1 VVVAPRFVFV
11 RERKKGRDKIAR
23 GGGKREREREGK
35 RRGIELPR
43 MRPGFLSPR
52 VVLLLLLQRI
62 FVISNAVNGASSSS
76 SSTSS
81 SSSLHSSQPLRA
93 PDFLNVI
100 SRRDFDIGTHQVPI
114 NPLTCDGREV
124 WPIGYADVFSSRY
137 KEKNGRR
144 SDKNRRRRRPD
155 VFLSSVGAKFDKI
168 TLYEHVESDDG
179 RTFAPF
185 FFRRNHVTH
194 PFSGLKPP
202 KAKCVSQNAETKEIY
217 GFFVVEGNIL
227 ARSRYDEASGGFVG
241 RKEVHVTGIRGNW
254 KEIENVVCV
263 PGRTDFVY
271 LLVNDYRKVKGREF
285 DRERARILWKYE
297 APRYDPM
304 DGGARNDEEMNSNGG
319 SDGSSSSSSS
329 SSSDNDNNSN
339 NNKGDIETSIW
350 KLEVGEAEDAKDS
363 ARAKKAKMPPP
374 SASSDDE
381 IDRLPIVSAFGL
393 EDGSILLGHSG
404 GEITMYR
411 KNRKSTGEGSENE
424 DDFVAHEHVLIAPG
438 NAPLNAHPAP
448 NAVPMPYPYSSDHDD
463 DNNNNDENDG
473 SKTMKTTSSSV
484 MPFDL
489 LVGGVGSLYHYKR
502 YVASTPYSRM
512 KKSAGSGLSTED
524 TNAKMVFYPPRV
536 CGEEDADTFVAS
548 LGTISLVDLDNDG
561 REDIVSGSAE
571 GVLYAL
577 KNVGTN
583 AQPSYMP
590 PSAIETKSEIMRLVP
605 DGSNKISPHG
615 PRESRFGYTTVATF
629 DWNQDG
635 KFDILVNDFSGEM
648 SLLENIGKPSAM
660 KFDALKK
667 LYREME
673 NGEKEVFKTDW
684 QVKPFVGAIG
694 KKIIVVAP
702 CPDTS
707 ILLVFEKIGDALVKK
722 IGALKLNDEKET
734 RISTHTLYGGA
745 RGRLSIDIVDFD
757 GDDILDVLITAPKHA
772 SVPDPERGLPL
783 HVGHYQAALLFLK
796 GKSDVKGDT
805 ESDINTVRFKFP
817 EIVEYKGEPMY
828 VGKLQ
833 GSVVAT
839 SAIGTSSS
847 ETFGSLPNLMVV
859 CDAGRVYWYDR
870 KDLST
875 RSIKTFVQA
884 TSSKKSGV
892 SKNKSK
898 PASRELERGWAVQFL
913 SGTASPQCKAFDG
926 GLVDYSALAYD
937 ASTYTSGGGGGISSG
952 NGNTATASTFA
963 TVLLVLI
970 FFACVVIAGVG
981 WSRFWFWAR
990 GQVAARFNV
999 SLGRT
1004 ERREV

>member
-1 VVVAPRFVFV
+1 MN
-11 RERKKGRDKIAR
+11 EETETMTTTTTKNQRKGEEEEEDGRKM
-23 GGGKREREREGK
+23 
-35 RRGIELPR
+35 L
-43 MRPGFLSPR
+43 
-52 VVLLLLLQRI
+52 
-62 FVISNAVNGASSSS
+62 ASSRAF
-76 SSTSS
+76 
-81 SSSLHSSQPLRA
+81 PA
-93 PDFLNVI
+93 PDFLNVL
-100 SRRDFDIGTHQVPI
+100 SRRDLFDDVGWSNQVPI
-114 NPLTCDGREV
+114 NALTASGQEV
-124 WPIGYADVFSSRY
+124 WPIGYADVFG
-137 KEKNGRR
+137 KQKKKNKTGRV
-144 SDKNRRRRRPD
+144 RRPD
-155 VFLSSVGAKFDKI
+155 VFLSSKNGKFDKI
-168 TLYEHVESDDG
+168 TLYEHVASDDG

-202 KAKCVSQNAETKEIY
+202 KAKCVSQNKETKEIF
-217 GFFVVEGNIL
+217 GFFVVEGTIL

-241 RKEVHVTGIRGNW
+241 RKEIHVTGIRGNW

-297 APRYDPM
+297 APRYDPT
-304 DGGARNDEEMNSNGG
+304 DGGARNEEETNSNRGRG
-319 SDGSSSSSSS
+319 SGSSSGSSRDS
-329 SSSDNDNNSN
+329 SSSDNDNNSDADN

-411 KNRKSTGEGSENE
+411 KNPKSTSEGNENE
-424 DDFVAHEHVLIAPG
+424 DDFIAHERVLTAPG
-438 NAPLNAHPAP
+438 NAPLNAHPTP
-448 NAVPMPYPYSSDHDD
+448 NAVPMPYPYASDHDD
-463 DNNNNDENDG
+463 DNNNNDANDG
-473 SKTMKTTSSSV
+473 SKKMRMTSSSV

-502 YVASTPYSRM
+502 YVASTPYSRI
-512 KKSAGSGLSTED
+512 KKSAASGLSTEA
-524 TNAKMVFYPPRV
+524 TNTKMVFYPPRV

-590 PSAIETKSEIMRLVP
+590 PSAIETESEILRLVP
-605 DGSNKISPHG
+605 DGSNKISLHG

-648 SLLENIGKPSAM
+648 SLLENVGKPSAM

-673 NGEKEVFKTDW
+673 SGKREVFKTEW
-684 QVKPFVGAIG
+684 QVKPFVGTIG

-722 IGALKLNDEKET
+722 IGALKMNDEKET
-734 RISTHTLYGGA
+734 RISTHTLRGGA

-757 GDDILDVLITAPKHA
+757 GDDVLDVLITAPKHA
-772 SVPDPERGLPL
+772 SVPDPEHGLPL

-796 GKSDVKGDT
+796 GSSDIKGDT
-805 ESDINTVRFKFP
+805 ESDINTVRFNFP

-839 SAIGTSSS
+839 SVIGTSLS
-847 ETFGSLPNLMVV
+847 ETSSSLPNLMVV

-875 RSIKTFVQA
+875 RSIKSFVQA
-884 TSSKKSGV
+884 TSSKKSN
-892 SKNKSK
+892 SSNDKKKNK

-926 GLVDYSALAYD
+926 GLVDFSALAFD
-937 ASTYTSGGGGGISSG
+937 AATYTGSGSG
-952 NGNTATASTFA
+952 SDGSFGDRNTATASTFS
-963 TVLLVLI
+963 TVLLLLI
-970 FFACVVIAGVG
+970 LFACVVIAGVG

>member
-1 VVVAPRFVFV
+1 VAVAPRFV
-11 RERKKGRDKIAR
+11 RERKKERDKIAR
-23 GGGKREREREGK
+23 GGVGREREREGK
-35 RRGIELPR
+35 RRGIELLR

-52 VVLLLLLQRI
+52 VVFLLLLQHI
-62 FVISNAVNGASSSS
+62 FVISNAANSAS
-76 SSTSS
+76 SS

-114 NPLTCDGREV
+114 NPLTCNGREV

-271 LLVNDYRKVKGREF
+271 LLVNDYRKVKGREY

-304 DGGARNDEEMNSNGG
+304 DGGAPNDEEMNSNGG
-319 SDGSSSSSSS
+319 SNGSSSSSSS
-329 SSSDNDNNSN
+329 SGDNDNNSN

-411 KNRKSTGEGSENE
+411 KNPKSTGEGSENE
-424 DDFVAHEHVLIAPG
+424 DDFVAHERVLIAPG

-463 DNNNNDENDG
+463 DNNNNDANDG

-590 PSAIETKSEIMRLVP
+590 PSAIETKSEILRLVP
-605 DGSNKISPHG
+605 DGSDKISPHG

-660 KFDALKK
+660 KFDAVKK

-684 QVKPFVGAIG
+684 QVKPFVGTIG

-757 GDDILDVLITAPKHA
+757 GDDVLDVLITAPKHA

-817 EIVEYKGEPMY
+817 EIVQYKGEPMY

-937 ASTYTSGGGGGISSG
+937 ASTYTSGGGSGISSG